1 MILIMNM
8 LNLYEK
14 ILIMYLINIE
24 SVWRNAKLVYEK
36 YTKNKENRKRNT
48 KKKEIL
54 KKQKKLWKKQE
65 KINLHNGHKFNLH
78 VKHL

>member
-54 KKQKKLWKKQE
+54 KKQKKLWKKPGKNQ
-65 KINLHNGHKFNLH
+65 FA
-78 VKHL
+78 